1 MAEELKRR
9 EEQDREAAERAAREE
24 EEAKRAAEVSPQ
36 MHKDEQQKQAL
47 IKRIMRDDALS
58 QQEKQLRVQAILAGK
73 VEVASMAA
81 MYDAATPAQPVA
93 AAAQRSAVALQRQ
106 QPQQPQQPQPTAE
119 RKADAVPAA
128 AVPARGQPG
137 MAAGYGMGYPA
148 ASSQVELDVEAVAL
162 SAMGSGGMGI
172 DEDDIMAMV
181 RLDLSAGE

>member
-81 MYDAATPAQPVA
+81 MYDAAPPAQPVA

-106 QPQQPQQPQPTAE
+106 QHQQPQPTAE

-148 ASSQVELDVEAVAL
+148 ASSQVKLDVEAVAL

-181 RLDLSAGE
+181 RLPLSAGE